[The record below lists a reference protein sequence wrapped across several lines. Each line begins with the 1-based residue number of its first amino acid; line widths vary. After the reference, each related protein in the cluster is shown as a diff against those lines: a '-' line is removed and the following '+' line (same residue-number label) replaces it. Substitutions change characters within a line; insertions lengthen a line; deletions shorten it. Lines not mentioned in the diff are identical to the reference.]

1 MNFRQQTEKL
11 REVMHRA
18 ADTIADSILKKN
30 EALTSEELHEIFR
43 TNMDKYLQDLI
54 LDWFGV
60 GEPDLWE
67 TLVSHDRHDLIDLLH
82 QAEQGMLI
90 GKKVTFQRKGTPDF
104 VMEALKGFL
113 KNHHVMVEV
122 KS

>member
-1 MNFRQQTEKL
+1 MNFKEQTEKM

-18 ADTIADSILKKN
+18 ADAIADAILKK
-30 EALTSEELHEIFR
+30 EQDLTAQELHEIFS
-43 TNMDKYLQDLI
+43 TNLDQYLKDLM
-54 LDWFGV
+54 LDLFGLDQ
-60 GEPDLWE
+60 PDLWE

-82 QAEQGMLI
+82 QAEQGLLI